1 MKKFHSFFF
10 RLIFIYKIISY
21 PLIFLVIGHLTYE
34 YYVNISM
41 FKNIKCKIS
50 GTRKILF
57 LSNTFEQMKIYK
69 Y

>member
-1 MKKFHSFFF
+1 MLVH
-10 RLIFIYKIISY
+10 LKI
-21 PLIFLVIGHLTYE
+21 L
-34 YYVNISM
+34 NA
-41 FKNIKCKIS
+41 IS